1 MAAHFIPPVIQ
12 DNAEG
17 WGPCSM
23 PTEFK
28 DIPYQP
34 FSKGDRIGKVSDW
47 TGQFQDRKFWNKY
60 QSQFGAGSQQYAYYH
75 EGDDDSFQLVDTS
88 KPQKTAYQRN
98 RQRFNNARLKREREK
113 QQRKEALMMGQ
124 TQTKGR
130 VPKRTNQNKLGYRRW
145 NDRYQQQ
152 TKLRNASV
160 VVRESWKVLEEMD
173 FPRLVKLKLPEI
185 AKPTDLYNAGKMEVY
200 DKLYDRVT
208 TKNERNLAQNS
219 RIFHKVTTTDDPII
233 RKLAGK
239 GNVFGTDAIISTL
252 MCSTRSVASWDVIVQ
267 RVGKKLFFDK
277 RDDSAF
283 DLQTVYETTQEQ
295 MQEEGI
301 NAPNNLA
308 LESTF
313 INQNFSQQCLKKS
326 ETYSFDHPNPF
337 ASDDGEEVASVGYR
351 YRKFELGDGI
361 NLVVRCE
368 HDACLPTG
376 PNQEN
381 LYLNI
386 KTLNEFDPKTS
397 KIDWRQKLDSQIG
410 SVLATELKNNSCKIA
425 KWTCNAILAG
435 SDYLKLGYV
444 SRVAPND
451 SSRHV
456 ILGTQ
461 QFKPKEFA
469 NQIALDMDNAW
480 GILRVIIDTCLKCPE
495 GKYLLL
501 RDPNKGVIRLY
512 DIPDNSFESD
522 DDDSEEE
529 GDDEEES
536 DSEEDEKKETK

>member
-1 MAAHFIPPVIQ
+1 MGIITMAAHFIPPVIQ

-98 RQRFNNARLKREREK
+98 RQRFNN
-113 QQRKEALMMGQ
+113 
-124 TQTKGR
+124 
-130 VPKRTNQNKLGYRRW
+130 
-145 NDRYQQQ
+145 
-152 TKLRNASV
+152 
-160 VVRESWKVLEEMD
+160 
-173 FPRLVKLKLPEI
+173 VKLKLPEI

-283 DLQTVYETTQEQ
+283 DLQPVYETTQEQ

-386 KTLNEFDPKTS
+386 KTLNEFDPKAS

>member
-1 MAAHFIPPVIQ
+1 M
-12 DNAEG
+12 G
-17 WGPCSM
+17 
-23 PTEFK
+23 
-28 DIPYQP
+28 
-34 FSKGDRIGKVSDW
+34 
-47 TGQFQDRKFWNKY
+47 
-60 QSQFGAGSQQYAYYH
+60 
-75 EGDDDSFQLVDTS
+75 DTS

-283 DLQTVYETTQEQ
+283 DLLSVYETTQEELK
-295 MQEEGI
+295 EEGI
-301 NAPNNLA
+301 NSPGSLA
-308 LESTF
+308 IESTY
-313 INQNFSQQCLKKS
+313 INQNFSQQCLKS
-326 ETYSFDHPNPF
+326 EEFKFDNPNPF
-337 ASDDGEEVASVGYR
+337 ADGGGEQVASVGYR
-351 YRKFELGDGI
+351 YRKFDLGDGI

-368 HDACLPTG
+368 HDAVLAA
-376 PNQEN
+376 PNGEN
-381 LYLNI
+381 QFLNI
-386 KTLNEFDPKTS
+386 KTLNEFDPRVS
-397 KIDWRQKLDSQIG
+397 KIEWRQKLDSQIG
-410 SVLATELKNNSCKIA
+410 SVLATELKNNSNKMA

-435 SDYLKLGYV
+435 SNLLKLGYV

-451 SSRHV
+451 TSRHV

-461 QFKPKEFA
+461 QFKPKVFA
-469 NQIALDMDNAW
+469 QQIALDMDNAW
-480 GILRVIIDTCLKCPE
+480 GILRMIIDTCLKLKE

-501 RDPNKGVIRLY
+501 RDPNKPIMRLY
-512 DIPDNSFESD
+512 DIPDNSFES
-522 DDDSEEE
+522 
-529 GDDEEES
+529 EES
-536 DSEEDEKKETK
+536 DSDGDDEGEESEEETGEDSQKE

>member
-1 MAAHFIPPVIQ
+1 MSAHFIPPSIQ
-12 DNAEG
+12 GNLSS
-17 WGPCSM
+17 WGPSSV
-23 PTEFK
+23 PTEFQ

-60 QSQFGAGSQQYAYYH
+60 QSQFGSGSQQYAYYH
-75 EGDDDSFQLVDTS
+75 EVDDTSFQLVDTS

-130 VPKRTNQNKLGYRRW
+130 LPRKTNQKNYNYRRW

-152 TKLRNASV
+152 QKHRNASV
-160 VVRESWKVLEEMD
+160 IVREDWKVLEEMD
-173 FPRLVKLKLPEI
+173 FPRLNKLKLPDVSE
-185 AKPTDLYNAGKMEVY
+185 PVDLYTAGTMEVY

-208 TKNERNLAQNS
+208 TRNERPLEQNNK
-219 RIFHKVTTTDDPII
+219 IFHKVTTTDDPII
-233 RKLAGK
+233 RKLASK

-252 MCSTRSVASWDVIVQ
+252 MCCTRSVASWDIIVQ

-277 RDDSAF
+277 RDNSDF
-283 DLQTVYETTQEQ
+283 DLQSVYETTQEQ
-295 MQEEGI
+295 MAEEGL
-301 NAPNNLA
+301 NTPSNLA
-308 LESTF
+308 VESTF
-313 INQNFSQQCLKKS
+313 INQNFSQQCLKKG
-326 ETYSFDHPNPF
+326 ETIVMENKNPF
-337 ASDDGEEVASVGYR
+337 ALDENEEIASMGYR
-351 YRKFELGDGI
+351 YRKFDLGDNI
-361 NLVVRCE
+361 NLIIRTE
-368 HDACLPTG
+368 HDAVLPT
-376 PNQEN
+376 NTADN

-386 KTLNEFDPKTS
+386 KTLNEFDPRVS

-410 SVLATELKNNSCKIA
+410 SVLATELKNNSCKMA
-425 KWTCNAILAG
+425 KWTCNSILAG

-444 SRVAPND
+444 SRVSPND
-451 SSRHV
+451 TSRHV

-469 NQIALDMDNAW
+469 NQIALDMDNSW
-480 GILRVIIDTCLKCPE
+480 GILRVIIDTCLKLDE

-501 RDPNKGVIRLY
+501 KDPNKGVVRLY
-512 DIPDNSFESD
+512 DIPDSTFESD
-522 DDDSEEE
+522 EDSSDDEDDDAES
-529 GDDEEES
+529 GSDDENGE
-536 DSEEDEKKETK
+536 EKK